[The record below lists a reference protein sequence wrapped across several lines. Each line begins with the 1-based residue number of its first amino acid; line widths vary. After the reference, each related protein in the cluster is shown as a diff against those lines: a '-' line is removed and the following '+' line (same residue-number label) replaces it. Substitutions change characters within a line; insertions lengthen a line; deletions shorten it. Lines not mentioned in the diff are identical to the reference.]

1 MDEKLLQHYLVFST
15 YTYPGLYQD
24 LLVHDLPDDVRE
36 LGLLVRQNIIH
47 RTTLA
52 EGNSGSNA
60 DLRFGDMIRVPW
72 WRQPEDDILV
82 TAAAMFA
89 ELYRRDQRGL
99 VHDRKPEDKLVL
111 TCRFVH
117 VMVVSI
123 LRSKGIPARVRSGN
137 APYFDMGELS
147 KVSADHWIAQYWYA
161 KESRWVTIDVDGS
174 LSLDANFDPYDMP
187 EGVFDFPADAWLAV
201 RAGKDNPERF
211 WNALP
216 IRGTIVILWSLFYDF
231 HCLMNNE
238 CIYPHHPHCAL
249 PDVFETLTETE
260 LAQIDHLARLMQ
272 EPDKNFDELKHIWE
286 TNKEFRL
293 LEGGLL

>member
-1 MDEKLLQHYLVFST
+1 MDDAMLQHCLAFST

-24 LLVHDLPDDVRE
+24 LLVRDLPDDVRE
-36 LGLLVRQNIIH
+36 LGLLMRQNVIH

-52 EGNSGSNA
+52 EGNVGSNA
-60 DLRFGDMIRVPW
+60 DLRFGDMTRVPW

-117 VMVVSI
+117 VMVASI
-123 LRSKGIPARVRSGN
+123 LKSKGIPARVRSGN
-137 APYFDMGELS
+137 APYFDMGEVG
-147 KVSADHWIAQYWYA
+147 KVSADHWIAQYWHA

-174 LSLDANFDPYDMP
+174 LSLDADFDPYDMP
-187 EGVFDFPADAWLAV
+187 EGVFDFPADAWLAI
-201 RAGKDNPERF
+201 RAGTDDPQRF

-231 HCLMNNE
+231 HCIMNNE

-249 PDVFETLTETE
+249 PEVFEKLTSTE
-260 LAQIDHLARLMQ
+260 LEQIDHLAQLMQ
-272 EPDKNFDELKHIWE
+272 KPDDNFDELKHIWE